1 MRTSKL
7 LPYLVICLT
16 SIPVNPQQAKAKE
29 KGEPQMVWV
38 NYAEGEVKFSPGHNG
53 EAKLGKDWIEANRGQ
68 VMEDGYTLVTEK
80 GRAEIEF
87 EDGTVVYLAQN
98 SALEFDW
105 LWVTEKGAT
114 KTELNLLTGTAT
126 IAHTSHD
133 EVDLETQVMRMRF
146 LGIDTTRVECA
157 LNAVMIKSMEG
168 SREILTSEG
177 ITRLDAGESAAY
189 VGGKLIP
196 LKGMEQTIDEDEL
209 SNWGVQTVR
218 QREIEPPA
226 EGDEWDQW
234 VAGRMA
240 TRQALVAEGLKESG
254 MKEPIPGLA
263 GMVEGGR
270 FFDCPQ
276 GRCWGTSERPGQAAM
291 AAPATGTGRMT
302 PPTISVNQTMLTRC
316 PMEAW
321 QVAAGGT
328 VTQYGTCLAGSW
340 NGLQWDPIDPCRRWD
355 PARKMYVYWAGC
367 DVYPTWVVGRRHHHS
382 CHFVKTGH
390 HQVGIVPRH
399 PQDQIGHRPLSAK
412 SGILVLATEKGKLQA
427 GVQPVPSKGVHVV
440 ESVPR
445 GMERG
450 VERGVMENAPRV
462 TQPVIEMKLAEAIL
476 PRGALGAGHAE
487 GQKSVTA
494 IRLDY
499 KTGNFVGRSTT
510 GGSSHGVVMAHV
522 GGVGGGVRGH
532 GGSGGGGGGS
542 HGSSAGGGGHS
553 GGGGSSGG
561 SSAGAGG
568 AGGGHH

>member
-1 MRTSKL
+1 MHWTSKL
-7 LPYLVICLT
+7 LPCLAICLT
-16 SIPVNPQQAKAKE
+16 SISVNPQQARAKE
-29 KGEPQMVWV
+29 EGEPQMVWV
-38 NYAEGEVKFSPGHNG
+38 NYAEGEVKLSPGHNG
-53 EAKLGKDWIEANRGQ
+53 EVKLGKDWIEANRGQ

-87 EDGTVVYLAQN
+87 EDGTVVYLAEN
-98 SALEFDW
+98 SALEFAW

-133 EVDLETQVMRMRF
+133 EVDLETPVMRMRF

-157 LNAVMIKSMEG
+157 LNAVVIRSLEG
-168 SREILTSEG
+168 SILGSEG
-177 ITRLDAGESAAY
+177 ITRLAAGESAAY
-189 VGGKLIP
+189 VGGKLIA
-196 LKGMEQTIDEDEL
+196 LKGMEQTMDEDEL
-209 SNWGVQTVR
+209 SKWGVRTVR
-218 QREIEPPA
+218 QREIDQPA

-254 MKEPIPGLA
+254 LKEPIPGLA

-276 GRCWGTSERPGQAAM
+276 GRCWGTSERAGQAAM
-291 AAPATGTGRMT
+291 AAPAAATATAR
-302 PPTISVNQTMLTRC
+302 PTIVVNQTMLTRC

-328 VTQYGTCLAGSW
+328 VTQYGTCLAGTW
-340 NGLQWDPIDPCRRWD
+340 NDPQWGPNDPCRRWD

-367 DVYPTWVVGRRHHHS
+367 DVYPTWVAGRRHHHS

-390 HQVGIVPRH
+390 HRVGIVPRH
-399 PQDQIGHRPLSAK
+399 PQDQIGHRLLNAK

-440 ESVPR
+440 EGVPR

-450 VERGVMENAPRV
+450 VERAVMENAPRV

-476 PRGALGAGHAE
+476 PRGVLGAGHAE
-487 GQKSVTA
+487 GQKSVTT

-510 GGSSHGVVMAHV
+510 GGTSHGVVMAHV
-522 GGVGGGVRGH
+522 GGGGAGMGGH
-532 GGSGGGGGGS
+532 AGSGGGGGGS
-542 HGSSAGGGGHS
+542 HGSSGGGGGHS
-553 GGGGSSGG
+553 GGGGTSGG
-561 SSAGAGG
+561 SSPG
-568 AGGGHH
+568 AGGGGGGHH

>member
-7 LPYLVICLT
+7 LPCLIICLT

-53 EAKLGKDWIEANRGQ
+53 EAELGKDWIAVNRGQ

-80 GRAEIEF
+80 GRSEIEL
-87 EDGTVVYLAQN
+87 EDGTVVYLAEN
-98 SALEFDW
+98 SALEFDR

-114 KTELNLLTGTAT
+114 KTELNLLTGTTT

-133 EVDLETQVMRMRF
+133 EVDLETQVMRMRL

-157 LNAVMIKSMEG
+157 LNAVVVKSMEG
-168 SREILTSEG
+168 SRQILTAEG
-177 ITRLDAGESAAY
+177 ITRLDAGESVAY
-189 VGGKLIP
+189 VGGTLIP
-196 LKGMEQTIDEDEL
+196 LKGIEQTIGEDEL
-209 SNWGVQTVR
+209 SKWGVRTVR

-234 VAGRMA
+234 VASRMA

-263 GMVEGGR
+263 GMVEEGR

-276 GRCWGTSERPGQAAM
+276 GRCWGTSERAAQTAM
-291 AAPATGTGRMT
+291 AATAADRTTR
-302 PPTISVNQTMLTRC
+302 PTIVVNQTMLTRC

-328 VTQYGTCLAGSW
+328 VMQYGTCLAGSW
-340 NGLQWDPIDPCRRWD
+340 NGMQWDPNDPCRRWD

-367 DVYPTWVVGRRHHHS
+367 AVYPTWVAGRRHHHS

-390 HQVGIVPRH
+390 HQVGILPRLQ
-399 PQDQIGHRPLSAK
+399 QDQIGHRLLSAK
-412 SGILVLATEKGKLQA
+412 SGIFVLATEKGKLQA
-427 GVQPVPSKGVHVV
+427 GVQPVPSKGVPVV
-440 ESVPR
+440 ESVPW

-450 VERGVMENAPRV
+450 VERRAMENAPRV
-462 TQPVIEMKLAEAIL
+462 AQPVIEMKLAEAIL
-476 PRGALGAGHAE
+476 PRGVLGAGHAH
-487 GQKSVTA
+487 GQNSVTA

-510 GGSSHGVVMAHV
+510 GGTSHGVVMAHV
-522 GGVGGGVRGH
+522 GGGGGGMGGH

-542 HGSSAGGGGHS
+542 HGSSGGGGHS
-553 GGGGSSGG
+553 GGGGPAGG
-561 SSAGAGG
+561 SSAGGG
-568 AGGGHH
+568 GGGGHH